1 MWLISYPLI
10 VSLASIL
17 KLSVPNSY
25 CWIFPIRCSL
35 ASQDKHVPK
44 WYFSHSLILS
54 ISVSLSYYSV
64 TCSCNLRFTF
74 CSSSDN
80 LKGSIYSIWGSLKA
94 VTSFLIA
101 LIPPQILYTLL
112 LELISCYL
120 LPTLI
125 NSPLLPS
132 SRTMTMFSYP
142 PAQKAFDGFSK
153 VTEWSQDISHI
164 FKMLSFEPELFFHP
178 FPLLFMVI

>member
-1 MWLISYPLI
+1 MSSFYIASHIMVLFPQRLFLLLFCVLSLSYDIISSHCIL
-10 VSLASIL
+10 STL

-44 WYFSHSLILS
+44 WYFSLSLILS
-54 ISVSLSYYSV
+54 ISAPLSYYSV
-64 TCSCNLRFTF
+64 TCSCNLSFTF

-80 LKGSIYSIWGSLKA
+80 LKGSTYSIWGSLEA
-94 VTSFLIA
+94 VASFLIA

-120 LPTLI
+120 LPTLT
-125 NSPLLPS
+125 NSPLLP
-132 SRTMTMFSYP
+132 
-142 PAQKAFDGFSK
+142 
-153 VTEWSQDISHI
+153 
-164 FKMLSFEPELFFHP
+164 
-178 FPLLFMVI
+178 